1 MENIINPRNNNR
13 LIQKTSNDS
22 KKPELTIK
30 SLGEML
36 IEYIDRSQEE
46 IIESRLFKPK
56 RQLINYLFNGI
67 GRLTEVQLKD
77 QLSSSPLDKE
87 DNLTL
92 YTFYLSQTEHFNFEW
107 SYLLSKLKNTHDFLK
122 RFNKYINFVCSD
134 INIMIASIQFSDQ
147 TIFQIDEFLQIIYS
161 PIQNSISAQCKL
173 DFLKDIISCK
183 AGQYRLKIICGSK
196 TIISLDRSTKDEVK
210 SVADK
215 IQTLLTIIQ
224 ENNNTI
230 DGKHEEN

>member
-107 SYLLSKLKNTHDFLK
+107 SYLLSKLKNTHDFLQ
-122 RFNKYINFVCSD
+122 RFNKYINFSYKSSHYSFQNAFNAFNSVLVTFSYIY
-134 INIMIASIQFSDQ
+134 IN
-147 TIFQIDEFLQIIYS
+147 T
-161 PIQNSISAQCKL
+161 K
-173 DFLKDIISCK
+173 
-183 AGQYRLKIICGSK
+183 QYRK
-196 TIISLDRSTKDEVK
+196 
-210 SVADK
+210 
-215 IQTLLTIIQ
+215 Q
-224 ENNNTI
+224 
-230 DGKHEEN
+230 

>member
-161 PIQNSISAQCKL
+161 PIQYSITAQCKL

-196 TIISLDRSTKDEVK
+196 TIISLDRFTKDEVK

-215 IQTLLTIIQ
+215 IQTLLTFIQ
-224 ENNNTI
+224 ENNYTI